1 MLRNLKIGSQIGLSF
16 GLVLIIMAVVS
27 LFALNGLRTGSQS
40 FKVYRGLARQ
50 SILSGRVQANMLIAS
65 KAAKEFLKT
74 RKEAHLQVFDT
85 RFRQARDF
93 AEEQFEAMQNAE
105 RRRLCQ
111 KLLESLDDYRDVTEK
126 TFELM
131 RMRDSILQQQLNPQ
145 GTQMRKDL
153 TDIMISAFEDKD
165 PEAAYVAG
173 RALEG
178 VLLGRLYMMKY
189 LETNATDDLE
199 RVRKELGAGFEPAF
213 EEMVRGDR
221 QSAAEADCV

>member
-1 MLRNLKIGSQIGLSF
+1 MQGGFTIFRNLKIGSQIGLSF
-16 GLVLIIMAVVS
+16 GLVLVIMAMVS

-50 SILSGRVQANMLIAS
+50 SVLSGRVQANMLMAS
-65 KAAKEFLKT
+65 KAAKDFLKT
-74 RKEAHLQVFDT
+74 CKEAHLKVFDT

-93 AEEQFEAMQNAE
+93 AEDQFEAMQNAE
-105 RRRLCQ
+105 RRRLSQ

-131 RMRDSILQQQLNPQ
+131 RNRDSILTQQLNPQ
-145 GTQMRKDL
+145 GTKMRKNL

-173 RALEG
+173 WALVG
-178 VLLGRLYMMKY
+178 
-189 LETNATDDLE
+189 
-199 RVRKELGAGFEPAF
+199 
-213 EEMVRGDR
+213 
-221 QSAAEADCV
+221 SARHECFGGG